1 MKTEKELLEHHT
13 IGMSNEQ
20 KRKYVKTYEFI
31 SDILKQQGKFFEE
44 IIDNAYN
51 YASDNNIG
59 LIAIMG
65 PILIDITSRML
76 GISHPAVSK
85 WKVIPPFR
93 AFQIAKLGD
102 FSIEYIRP
110 DLRITPER

>member
-1 MKTEKELLEHHT
+1 MSTIELA
-13 IGMSNEQ
+13 Q
-20 KRKYVKTYEFI
+20 KRKKEVIAKYG
-31 SDILKQQGKFFEE
+31 GK
-44 IIDNAYN
+44 N
-51 YASDNNIG
+51 
-59 LIAIMG
+59 L
-65 PILIDITSRML
+65 SRML

-102 FSIEYIRP
+102 FDIEYIRP